1 MQKESRQARPTK
13 SDLSSEARRA
23 KVEGRSRESIFDIAI
38 EMLYIALVFLAPVI
52 FDRRVGIVFS
62 LTKVT
67 TIRLI
72 IIAILTIWAVKIML
86 KQEHRFIRSPL
97 DYPVLSYMLACTI
110 ATLTSVHTFTSFMG
124 FYGRY
129 EGLTTL
135 YMYCLL
141 FFITV
146 NFIHSKEQILRVMY
160 TVIIA
165 GVCMSIY
172 GVIQRMGL
180 DPYAWG
186 GVITWQRVIG
196 TIGQPNFL
204 AAYVDMAFII
214 GLALL
219 LNMGDIKRLVW
230 FEWHILYDWAIRW
243 ALILSM
249 FLIYICILYTQS
261 RGGFMGLFAGVFLFF
276 TLANRDLTIGKWREL
291 SVLFMLVV
299 IVTAI
304 TSLNP
309 DFSPFGRAAYEVSRM
324 GEELGKRETPIMQY
338 SAALSRFET
347 WKSGYRIIAD
357 KPFFGIGQEV
367 LKMVFP
373 RYETNKFRFYE
384 GFHVK
389 QDRCH
394 NEVCDMAVTRGII
407 TLSIYV
413 WMLATFFYIG
423 VKLVRSDYDA
433 ELKLFAAS
441 FLGASA
447 AYLIQNQF
455 SFGVVAITTLLWIMM
470 GMTASIFVRAEQ
482 PEPDK
487 NVDLSNVPWLLF
499 AITIIVAMFFA
510 YLSTIQFRADMHF
523 KLGKTWA
530 DTRRFDTAVK
540 EYETSIKISPY
551 EGGTWTHYGIAVL
564 NLAQL
569 AQDGRYI
576 NRSVGILNTANKVD
590 PYNADNFYI
599 TGRAYYILSMNDI
612 KYLDKIIDAEQ
623 KAIQIDPL
631 YAEAYQ
637 IIGSVYEKRGKNI
650 EAAQMYERAVEI
662 NPQLSDVVA
671 SLSNIYMKLGRSE
684 KVIEIFK
691 DFLDK
696 YPNNPVFEEN
706 LASIYVKR
714 GEISKAIEIYE
725 EMVETNP
732 KNTTALINLGFMSA
746 KTGNIAKAKDSFERA
761 YLIDPKNV
769 NVHNGLGLVYLTT
782 GQKDK
787 AREEFNQSL
796 MVEPNN
802 QYAKDMLGRIK

>member
-1 MQKESRQARPTK
+1 MPKEVKP
-13 SDLSSEARRA
+13 A
-23 KVEGRSRESIFDIAI
+23 KVEKQESIFNIAI

-67 TIRLI
+67 VIRI
-72 IIAILTIWAVKIML
+72 IVISILSIWAVKIML
-86 KQEHRFIRSPL
+86 KQEHRFIRTPL
-97 DYPVLSYMLACTI
+97 DYPVLSYLLACTV
-110 ATLTSVHTFTSFMG
+110 ATLTSVHVLTSFMG

-135 YMYCLL
+135 YIYGLL
-141 FFITV
+141 FFITA

-165 GVCMSIY
+165 GICMSAY
-172 GVIQRMGL
+172 GVIQRMRI

-219 LNMGDIKRLVW
+219 LNMGDIKRFTKFDWQV
-230 FEWHILYDWAIRW
+230 LYDWVVRGT
-243 ALILSM
+243 LILSL
-249 FLIYICILYTQS
+249 FLIYICILFTQS
-261 RGGFMGLFAGVFLFF
+261 RGGFMGLFAGMFLFF
-276 TLANRDLTIGKWREL
+276 VLSSRNLAINKWKEL
-291 SVLFMLVV
+291 SALFVL
-299 IVTAI
+299 IVMVTFIA
-304 TSLNP
+304 SLNP
-309 DFSPFGRAAYEVSRM
+309 DYSPFGRAAYEASRM
-324 GEELGKRETPIMQY
+324 GEELGKRETPILQY
-338 SAALSRFET
+338 SAALSRLET

-357 KPFFGIGQEV
+357 RPVFGIGQEV

-394 NEVCDMAVTRGII
+394 NEVCDMGVTRGTI
-407 TLSIYV
+407 TLVIYV
-413 WMLATFFYIG
+413 WMLSTFFYMG
-423 VKLVRSDYDA
+423 VKLVRSDYDP

-447 AYLIQNQF
+447 AYLVQNQF
-455 SFGVVAITTLLWIMM
+455 SFGVVAITTLLWVMM

-482 PEPDK
+482 PESVKSIDF
-487 NVDLSNVPWLLF
+487 SEMPWLLF
-499 AITIIVAMFFA
+499 AVTIIIALYLA
-510 YLSTIQFRADMHF
+510 YISTIQFRADMHF
-523 KLGKTWA
+523 KTGKTLA
-530 DTRRFDTAVK
+530 DMRRMDYAIK
-540 EYETSIKISPY
+540 EYETSLKISPY
-551 EGGTWTHYGIAVL
+551 EGSVWTHYGIATL
-564 NLAQL
+564 NLAQMT
-569 AQDGRYI
+569 QNGQSI
-576 NRSVGILNTANKVD
+576 NRSIDIFNTANKVD

-599 TGRAYYILSMNDI
+599 TGRAYYILSLADRSF
-612 KYLDKIIDAEQ
+612 LDKVIDSEQ
-623 KAIQIDPL
+623 KAIKIDPK

-637 IIGSVYEKRGKNI
+637 ILGSIYEKTGRYK
-650 EAAQMYERAVEI
+650 EAAQMYERTVEI
-662 NPQLSDVVA
+662 NPTLSDGVA
-671 SLSNIYMKLGRSE
+671 ALSNIYIKLGRSD

-691 DFLDK
+691 GFLVK
-696 YPNNPVFEEN
+696 YPNNPVFQEN
-706 LASIYVKR
+706 LAAIHVRR
-714 GEISKAIEIYE
+714 GEIGMAVKIYE
-725 EMVETNP
+725 EMVKANP
-732 KNTTALINLGFMSA
+732 QNINALVNLGFMSA
-746 KTGNIAKAKDSFERA
+746 KMGDTARAKDSFDSA

-782 GQKDK
+782 GQKAK

-796 MVEPNN
+796 MVDPNN

>member
-1 MQKESRQARPTK
+1 MQKEVKP
-13 SDLSSEARRA
+13 A
-23 KVEGRSRESIFDIAI
+23 KAEKHESIFDVAV

-67 TIRLI
+67 TIRLV

-110 ATLTSVHTFTSFMG
+110 ATLTSVHTLTSFMG

-165 GVCMSIY
+165 GICMAVY

-186 GVITWQRVIG
+186 GVVTWQRVIG

-219 LNMGDIKRLVW
+219 LNMKDIRWSKQ
-230 FEWHILYDWAIRW
+230 FEWQTVYDIMLRA
-243 ALILSM
+243 ALVFSL
-249 FLIYICILYTQS
+249 FLIYVCVLYTQS
-261 RGGFMGLFAGVFLFF
+261 RGGFLGLFGGVSLFF
-276 TLANRDLTIGKWREL
+276 IYANRNLTISKWREL
-291 SVLFMLVV
+291 LVLLILVLA
-299 IVTAI
+299 VTFI

-309 DFSPFGRAAYEVSRM
+309 ETSPLGRVGYEVSKV
-324 GEELGKRETPIMQY
+324 EENEIRETPIITY
-338 SAALSRFET
+338 SAALSRLET
-347 WKSGYRIIAD
+347 WKSAFRVIAD
-357 KPFFGIGQEV
+357 RPFFGIGQEV

-373 RYETNKFRFYE
+373 RYETDKFRFFE

-394 NEVCDMAVTRGII
+394 NEVCDMAVTRGVT
-407 TLSIYV
+407 TLFIYV
-413 WMLATFFYIG
+413 WALATFFYMG
-423 VKLVRSDYDA
+423 HKLINGDYDP
-433 ELKLFAAS
+433 ELKLFTAG

-447 AYLIQNQF
+447 AYLTQNQF

-470 GMTASIFVRAEQ
+470 GMTTSIYVKAQQ
-482 PEPDK
+482 PETVKSADFQNMPWIIFAATLILALF
-487 NVDLSNVPWLLF
+487 LS
-499 AITIIVAMFFA
+499 
-510 YLSTIQFRADMHF
+510 YLSIIQFRADMHF
-523 KLGKTWA
+523 KMGKTLA
-530 DTRRFDTAVK
+530 EMRRFDSAIK
-540 EYETSIKISPY
+540 EYEASIKISPY

-564 NLAQL
+564 NLSQMD
-569 AQDGRYI
+569 QDKRHI
-576 NRSVGILNTANKVD
+576 DRSISIFGTANKVD

-599 TGRAYYILSMNDI
+599 TGRAYFILSVVDSSV
-612 KYLDKIIDAEQ
+612 LDKIIEAEKDAI
-623 KAIQIDPL
+623 KIDPL

-637 IIGSVYEKRGKNI
+637 IIGTIYEKKGMNR
-650 EAAQMYERAVEI
+650 EAARMYEKAVEI
-662 NPQLSDVVA
+662 NPQLGEAVA
-671 SLSNIYMKLGRSE
+671 GLSSVYMNLGES
-684 KVIEIFK
+684 KNLIDIFK
-691 DFLDK
+691 SFLAK
-696 YPNNPVFEEN
+696 YPNNPIFQEN

-714 GEISKAIEIYE
+714 GEVGQAIKVYE
-725 EMVETNP
+725 DMVAANP
-732 KNTTALINLGFMSA
+732 KNTAALINLGFMSA

-796 MVEPNN
+796 MVDPNN
-802 QYAKDMLGRIK
+802 QYAKDMLGRVK

>member
-1 MQKESRQARPTK
+1 MPKEVKQAKTYK
-13 SDLSSEARRA
+13 Q
-23 KVEGRSRESIFDIAI
+23 ESIFDVAI

-67 TIRLI
+67 TIRLV

-97 DYPVLSYMLACTI
+97 DYPVLSYALACTI
-110 ATLTSVHTFTSFMG
+110 ATLTSVHTLTSFMG

-165 GVCMSIY
+165 GICMAIY
-172 GVIQRMGL
+172 GVIQRTGL

-186 GVITWQRVIG
+186 GVVTWQRVIG

-204 AAYVDMAFII
+204 AAYVDMAFIL

-219 LNMGDIKRLVW
+219 LNMKD
-230 FEWHILYDWAIRW
+230 IRW
-243 ALILSM
+243 NKQFKWQTAYDIILRAALVFSL
-249 FLIYICILYTQS
+249 FLIYVCVLYTQS
-261 RGGFMGLFAGVFLFF
+261 RGGFLGLFGGVSLFF
-276 TLANRDLTIGKWREL
+276 IYANRNLTISKWREL
-291 SVLFMLVV
+291 LVLIILVL
-299 IVTAI
+299 IVTFI

-309 DFSPFGRAAYEVSRM
+309 ETSPLGRFSSEATKTVEMSENENPAISYNA
-324 GEELGKRETPIMQY
+324 T
-338 SAALSRFET
+338 LSRFET

-357 KPFFGIGQEV
+357 RPFFGIGQEV

-394 NEVCDMAVTRGII
+394 NEVCDMAVTRGVT
-407 TLSIYV
+407 TLFIYV
-413 WMLATFFYIG
+413 WILATFFFMG
-423 VKLVRSDYDA
+423 HKLINSDYDP
-433 ELKLFAAS
+433 ELKLFTAG

-470 GMTASIFVRAEQ
+470 GMTTSIYVKAQQ
-482 PEPDK
+482 PGTIK
-487 NVDLSNVPWLLF
+487 GVDLQNMPWLLF
-499 AITIIVAMFFA
+499 AVTLIIALFLS
-510 YLSTIQFRADMHF
+510 YLSVIQFRADMHF

-530 DTRRFDTAVK
+530 DARRFDAAVR

-564 NLAQL
+564 NLAQFT
-569 AQDGRYI
+569 QDRQYI
-576 NRSVGILNTANKVD
+576 DRSIAIFNTANKVD

-599 TGRAYYILSMNDI
+599 AGRAYYILVPADSS
-612 KYLDKIIDAEQ
+612 YLNKIIESEKQ
-623 KAIQIDPL
+623 AIKIDPL
-631 YAEAYQ
+631 YAETYQ
-637 IIGSVYEKRGKNI
+637 IIGNIYEKKGMLKD
-650 EAAQMYERAVEI
+650 AAQMYERAVEI
-662 NPQLSDVVA
+662 NPQVAEAVAGLSSVY
-671 SLSNIYMKLGRSE
+671 IKLGESK
-684 KVIEIFK
+684 KVIDIFK
-691 DFLDK
+691 GFLAK
-696 YPNNPVFEEN
+696 YPNNPIFQEN

-714 GEISKAIEIYE
+714 GETGKAINVYE
-725 EMVETNP
+725 DMVAANP
-732 KNTTALINLGFMSA
+732 KNTTALVNLGFMSA
-746 KTGNIAKAKDSFERA
+746 KTGNIVKAKESFERA
-761 YLIDPKNV
+761 NIIDPKNV

-796 MVEPNN
+796 MVDPNN

>member
-1 MQKESRQARPTK
+1 MQKEVKP
-13 SDLSSEARRA
+13 A
-23 KVEGRSRESIFDIAI
+23 KIEKQESIFDVAI

-67 TIRLI
+67 TIRLV
-72 IIAILTIWAVKIML
+72 IIAILTVWAVKLML
-86 KQEHRFIRSPL
+86 KQEHRFIRTPL

-110 ATLTSVHTFTSFMG
+110 ATLTSVHTLTSLMG

-135 YMYCLL
+135 YIYCLL

-165 GVCMSIY
+165 GICMAIY

-186 GVITWQRVIG
+186 GVVTWQRVIG

-219 LNMGDIKRLVW
+219 LNMKD
-230 FEWHILYDWAIRW
+230 IRW
-243 ALILSM
+243 SKQFKWQAAYDIMLRAVLVFSL
-249 FLIYICILYTQS
+249 FLIYVCVLYTQS
-261 RGGFMGLFAGVFLFF
+261 RGGFLGFFGGVALFF
-276 TLANRDLTIGKWREL
+276 IYANRNLTLGKWREL
-291 SVLFMLVV
+291 LVLISLVL
-299 IVTAI
+299 IVTFI

-309 DFSPFGRAAYEVSRM
+309 ETSPFGRVGYEVSKV
-324 GEELGKRETPIMQY
+324 EENETRETPIITY
-338 SAALSRFET
+338 SAALSRIET
-347 WKSGYRIIAD
+347 WKSAYRVIAD
-357 KPFFGIGQEV
+357 RPIFGIGQEV

-373 RYETNKFRFYE
+373 RYETDKFRFFE

-394 NEVCDMAVTRGII
+394 NEVCDMAVTRGVI
-407 TLSIYV
+407 TLAIYV
-413 WMLATFFYIG
+413 WTLATFFFMG
-423 VKLVRSDYDA
+423 HKLINGDYDP
-433 ELKLFAAS
+433 ELKLFTAG

-455 SFGVVAITTLLWIMM
+455 SFGVVAITTLLWVMM
-470 GMTASIFVRAEQ
+470 GMTASIYVRAQ
-482 PEPDK
+482 RPEAVKSADMQNMPWILFT
-487 NVDLSNVPWLLF
+487 VTLILALFLSF
-499 AITIIVAMFFA
+499 
-510 YLSTIQFRADMHF
+510 LSTIQFRADMHF
-523 KLGKTWA
+523 KTGKTLA
-530 DTRRFDTAVK
+530 DMRRFDYAIR

-564 NLAQL
+564 NLAQMG
-569 AQDGRYI
+569 QDKRDI
-576 NRSVGILNTANKVD
+576 DRSISIFGTANKVD

-599 TGRAYYILSMNDI
+599 SGRAYFILSMVDSSV
-612 KYLDKIIDAEQ
+612 LDKIIKSEKDAL
-623 KAIQIDPL
+623 KIDPL

-637 IIGSVYEKRGKNI
+637 ILGMIYEKKGMNR
-650 EAAQMYERAVEI
+650 EAARMYEKAVEI
-662 NPQLSDVVA
+662 NPQVGEAVTGLSSVYIKMGE
-671 SLSNIYMKLGRSE
+671 SK
-684 KVIEIFK
+684 KVIDIFK
-691 DFLDK
+691 SFLAK
-696 YPNNPVFEEN
+696 YPNNPIFQEN
-706 LASIYVKR
+706 LASIYIKR
-714 GEISKAIEIYE
+714 GETGQAIKVYE
-725 EMVETNP
+725 DMVAANP

-746 KTGNIAKAKDSFERA
+746 KTGNIAKAKESFEQA

-796 MVEPNN
+796 MVDPNN
-802 QYAKDMLGRIK
+802 QYAKDMLGRLK

>member
-1 MQKESRQARPTK
+1 
-13 SDLSSEARRA
+13 
-23 KVEGRSRESIFDIAI
+23 
-38 EMLYIALVFLAPVI
+38 MLYIALVFLAPVI
-52 FDRRVGIVFS
+52 FDRRIGIVFS

-86 KQEHRFIRSPL
+86 KQKHNFIRSPL

-110 ATLTSVHTFTSFMG
+110 ATLTSVHVLTSFMG

-135 YMYCLL
+135 YIYCLL
-141 FFITV
+141 FFITT

-165 GVCMSIY
+165 GICMAIY

-186 GVITWQRVIG
+186 GVVTWQRVIG

-219 LNMGDIKRLVW
+219 LNMGDIKRPAQFDWQAL
-230 FEWHILYDWAIRW
+230 FDWAVRGS
-243 ALILSM
+243 LILSM

-261 RGGFMGLFAGVFLFF
+261 RGGFMGLFAGMFLFF
-276 TLANRDLTIGKWREL
+276 TLANRNLTISKWKEL
-291 SVLFMLVV
+291 SVLFLLVV
-299 IVTAI
+299 IVTFI

-309 DFSPFGRAAYEVSRM
+309 DYSPFGRVAYEASRM

-338 SAALSRFET
+338 SASLSRFET

-357 KPFFGIGQEV
+357 RPIFGIGQEV

-394 NEVCDMAVTRGII
+394 NEVCDMAVTRGVI
-407 TLSIYV
+407 TLFIYV

-433 ELKLFAAS
+433 ELKLFTAS
-441 FLGASA
+441 FLGASV
-447 AYLIQNQF
+447 AYLVQNQF

-470 GMTASIFVRAEQ
+470 GMTASVYVKARQ
-482 PEPDK
+482 PDAAK
-487 NVDLSNVPWLLF
+487 NIDLSNTPWFLF
-499 AITIIVAMFFA
+499 AITMIIALFLA
-510 YLSTIQFRADMHF
+510 YVSTIQFRADMHF
-523 KLGKTWA
+523 KNGKTLS
-530 DTRRFDTAVK
+530 DMRRFDYAVK
-540 EYETSIKISPY
+540 EYETSLKISPY
-551 EGGTWTHYGIAVL
+551 EGGTWTHYGIAML
-564 NLAQL
+564 NIAQL
-569 AQDGRYI
+569 AQDMRYI
-576 NRSVGILNTANKVD
+576 NRSIDILGIANKID

-599 TGRAYYILSMNDI
+599 MGRAYYLLSLNNNTF
-612 KYLDKIIDAEQ
+612 LDKIMDSEQ
-623 KAIQIDPL
+623 KAILIDPL

-637 IIGSVYEKRGKNI
+637 IIGSVYEKRGKNK

-671 SLSNIYMKLGRSE
+671 NLSNIYIKLGKSE

-691 DFLDK
+691 GFLVK

-706 LASIYVKR
+706 LAAIYVKR
-714 GEISKAIEIYE
+714 GEIGQAVKIYE
-725 EMVETNP
+725 EMVAINP
-732 KNTTALINLGFMSA
+732 KNTTALVNLGFMSA
-746 KTGNIAKAKDSFERA
+746 KMGNIAKAKDSFEQA

-769 NVHNGLGLVYLTT
+769 NVHNGLGLVYLMT

-787 AREEFNQSL
+787 ARDELNQTL
-796 MVEPNN
+796 MVDPNN
-802 QYAKDMLGRIK
+802 QYAKEMLGKIK

>member
-1 MQKESRQARPTK
+1 MPKEVKP
-13 SDLSSEARRA
+13 A
-23 KVEGRSRESIFDIAI
+23 KVEKQESIFNVAI

-67 TIRLI
+67 TIRLL
-72 IIAILTIWAVKIML
+72 IIAILSVWAIKIML
-86 KQEHRFIRSPL
+86 KQEHRFIRTPL
-97 DYPVLSYMLACTI
+97 DYPVLSYLLACTV
-110 ATLTSVHTFTSFMG
+110 ATLTSVHVLTSFMG

-160 TVIIA
+160 TIIIA

-186 GVITWQRVIG
+186 GVVTWQRVIG

-219 LNMGDIKRLVW
+219 LNMKDIRWSKR
-230 FEWHILYDWAIRW
+230 FEWQTAYDIMLRA
-243 ALILSM
+243 ALVFSM
-249 FLIYICILYTQS
+249 FLIYVCVLYTQS
-261 RGGFMGLFAGVFLFF
+261 RGGFLGLFGGISLFF
-276 TLANRDLTIGKWREL
+276 ILAKRNLTIDKWREL
-291 SVLFMLVV
+291 LVLFILVV
-299 IVTAI
+299 VITFI

-309 DFSPFGRAAYEVSRM
+309 ETSPFGRFSSEATKTV
-324 GEELGKRETPIMQY
+324 ETSENENPAIGY
-338 SAALSRFET
+338 NATLSRFET
-347 WKSGYRIIAD
+347 WKSAYRIISD
-357 KPFFGIGQEV
+357 RPIFGIGQEV

-394 NEVCDMAVTRGII
+394 NEVCDMGVTRGVI
-407 TLSIYV
+407 TLFIYI
-413 WMLATFFYIG
+413 WMLSTFFYMG
-423 VKLVRSDYDA
+423 VKLIRSDYDP

-447 AYLIQNQF
+447 AYLVQNQF

-482 PEPDK
+482 PQLVK
-487 NVDLSNVPWLLF
+487 SVDLSEMPWLLF
-499 AITIIVAMFFA
+499 AAAIIIALYLA

-523 KLGKTWA
+523 KTGKTLA
-530 DTRRFDTAVK
+530 DMRRMDYAIK
-540 EYETSIKISPY
+540 EYETSLKISPY
-551 EGGTWTHYGIAVL
+551 EGSVWTYYGIATL
-564 NLAQL
+564 NLAQMT
-569 AQDGRYI
+569 QNGQFI
-576 NRSVGILNTANKVD
+576 NRSIDIFSTANKVD

-599 TGRAYYILSMNDI
+599 TGRAYYILSLAD
-612 KYLDKIIDAEQ
+612 KSFLDKVIDSEQ
-623 KAIQIDPL
+623 KAIKIDPL

-637 IIGSVYEKRGKNI
+637 ILGAVYEKTGRNK
-650 EAAQMYERAVEI
+650 EAAQMYERTVEI
-662 NPQLSDVVA
+662 NPTLSEGVA
-671 SLSNIYMKLGRSE
+671 GLSNIYLKSGRSD

-691 DFLDK
+691 DFLAK
-696 YPNNPVFEEN
+696 YPNNPVFQEN
-706 LASIYVKR
+706 LAAIYVRR
-714 GEISKAIEIYE
+714 GEIGMAVKIYE
-725 EMVETNP
+725 EMVEANP
-732 KNTTALINLGFMSA
+732 QNINALVNLGFMSA
-746 KTGNIAKAKDSFERA
+746 KMGNTTKAKDSFERA

-782 GQKDK
+782 GQKDN

-796 MVEPNN
+796 MVDPNN

>member
-1 MQKESRQARPTK
+1 MPKEVRS
-13 SDLSSEARRA
+13 ARR
-23 KVEGRSRESIFDIAI
+23 ESMFDIAI
-38 EMLYIALVFLAPVI
+38 EMFYIALVFLAPVI

-67 TIRLI
+67 TIRI
-72 IIAILTIWAVKIML
+72 IIIIILTIWAVKIML
-86 KQEHRFIRSPL
+86 KQKHKFVRSPL
-97 DYPVLSYMLACTI
+97 DYPVLSYMLVCTI
-110 ATLTSVHTFTSFMG
+110 ATLTSVHVLTSFMG

-129 EGLTTL
+129 EGLSTL
-135 YMYCLL
+135 YVYGLI
-141 FFITV
+141 FFITT

-165 GVCMSIY
+165 GVCMAIY

-219 LNMGDIKRLVW
+219 LNMGDIKRLVP
-230 FEWHILYDWAIRW
+230 FDWHVLYDWAIRW
-243 ALILSM
+243 SLILSM

-291 SVLFMLVV
+291 SVLFILVV

-309 DFSPFGRAAYEVSRM
+309 DFSPFGRAAYEASRM

-357 KPFFGIGQEV
+357 RPFFGIGQEV

-373 RYETNKFRFYE
+373 RYETDKFRFYE

-394 NEVCDMAVTRGII
+394 NEVCDMAVTRGVIA
-407 TLSIYV
+407 LAVYV
-413 WMLATFFYIG
+413 WMLFTFFYIG
-423 VKLVRSDYDA
+423 CKLIRGDYDP
-433 ELKLFAAS
+433 ELKLFTAG

-447 AYLIQNQF
+447 AYLVQNQF

-470 GMTASIFVRAEQ
+470 GMTASIYVKAQQ

-487 NVDLSNVPWLLF
+487 NVDLSDIPWLIF
-499 AITIIVAMFFA
+499 AVTIILALFVA

-523 KLGKTWA
+523 KTGKTLT
-530 DTRRFDTAVK
+530 DSRRFDYAIK
-540 EYETSIKISPY
+540 EYKTSLKISPY
-551 EGGTWTHYGIAVL
+551 EAGTWTHYGIAVL
-564 NLAQL
+564 NLAQM
-569 AQDGRYI
+569 AQDGSYI
-576 NRSVGILNTANKVD
+576 NKSVDILNLASKVD
-590 PYNADNFYI
+590 PYSADNFYI
-599 TGRAYYILSMNDI
+599 TGRAYYILSMNDG
-612 KYLDKIIDAEQ
+612 KYLDKVIDAEQ

-637 IIGSVYEKRGKNI
+637 IIGSVYEKRGKNK
-650 EAAQMYERAVEI
+650 EAAQMYEKAVEI

-691 DFLDK
+691 GFLDR

-706 LASIYVKR
+706 LASIYVRR
-714 GEISKAIEIYE
+714 GEIGQALKVYE
-725 EMVETNP
+725 EMVAVNP
-732 KNTTALINLGFMSA
+732 KNITALINLGFMAA
-746 KTGNIAKAKDSFERA
+746 KMGNIAKAKDSFERA

-769 NVHNGLGLVYLTT
+769 NVHNGLGLVSLTL

-796 MVEPNN
+796 MVDPNN
-802 QYAKDMLGRIK
+802 QYAKDMLGRAK